1 MYNEADF
8 CDDIAEQLHY
18 ERSCKEVSAI
28 DDDDGDDDAATT
40 VAWLVR

>member
-1 MYNEADF
+1 MRLISATISLSSYITNA
-8 CDDIAEQLHY
+8 
-18 ERSCKEVSAI
+18 CKEVSAI